1 MSKPRI
7 KHDPDKLHMRTMD
20 AFAVLRVPCRED
32 DLDIAL
38 HEAEKQRWSHL
49 DFLVAV
55 IGPLADGRRERTV
68 ERRIREARFS
78 EVKSLEGFDWKFN
91 AKAIDRMQIEA
102 LATCEFIRRGDNL
115 VFVGQS
121 GVGKSHIMQA
131 IGRQACALD
140 YRVRYITSAD
150 LIRDLT
156 ASLADKTLHRRLRYY
171 ARFDLLIIDEF
182 GFDKLER
189 TESPDAS
196 NLLFKVIDSR
206 RHDKSTVMITNID
219 FDVWA
224 SYLGDP
230 PLAMALLDRLVE
242 HSTVLK
248 IEGKS
253 YRAHTANKSQTQ
265 AAQP

>member
-1 MSKPRI
+1 MSKSRI
-7 KHDPDKLHMRTMD
+7 KHDPAKLHRRTMD
-20 AFAVLRVPCRED
+20 AFTVLRVPCRED

-68 ERRIREARFS
+68 ERRIREAHFP
-78 EVKSLEGFDWKFN
+78 EVKSLDGFDWKFN
-91 AKAIDRMQIEA
+91 AKAIDRIQIEA

-171 ARFDLLIIDEF
+171 ARFELLIIDEF

-196 NLLFKVIDSR
+196 NLLFKIIDSR
-206 RHDKSTVMITNID
+206 RLDKSTVMITNID

-253 YRAHTANKSQTQ
+253 YRAHTANRSRTQ
-265 AAQP
+265 AAQS